1 MRSAGQRWRAPVLAA
16 SGALVCGAVLTA
28 TTWDRYAPD
37 RPVDLLVRAVAV
49 AAVVAGASAWGRG
62 RRVPL
67 ARLVLLMGAALF
79 VRDLRELD
87 VPLLPQVGLAFAYL
101 WTALAAHVALGWPT
115 GRVRRTPDRVLLA
128 LCYLAATGTQ
138 AMRVPDYPR
147 GDTWARAGSA
157 AAAVLT
163 VAVLVAV
170 VVRWWSRPSHE
181 SRGDLV
187 VLCFALVGAVAV
199 AVALVNVRGWDSPQL
214 DALPVVAALCVVPVA
229 GLAYVRLRRQLAE
242 VQASRRESLLALG
255 EVERSRRRIVEAT
268 FAERRRIQRDLH
280 DGAQA
285 GLAVA
290 ALRLWEVEHAL
301 GGPGVPPDVAAA
313 RDRLGQAQAQLAEA
327 VTRLRQ
333 LVQAIYPAVLRD
345 HGLLVALE
353 EVADTLPVPLLL
365 DVPDR
370 RWDAELERCVYF
382 CALEAVTNAV
392 RHAAASRIEV
402 GVAEHA
408 AGGLV
413 LTVQDDGR
421 GGARAPATGGLR
433 MLADRVDTFGGELR
447 EFRSEPGKGT
457 CLVVHLPA
465 APSTPVE
472 P

>member
-1 MRSAGQRWRAPVLAA
+1 V
-16 SGALVCGAVLTA
+16 
-28 TTWDRYAPD
+28 
-37 RPVDLLVRAVAV
+37 
-49 AAVVAGASAWGRG
+49 
-62 RRVPL
+62 
-67 ARLVLLMGAALF
+67 
-79 VRDLRELD
+79 
-87 VPLLPQVGLAFAYL
+87 
-101 WTALAAHVALGWPT
+101 
-115 GRVRRTPDRVLLA
+115 
-128 LCYLAATGTQ
+128 
-138 AMRVPDYPR
+138 
-147 GDTWARAGSA
+147 

-170 VVRWWSRPSHE
+170 VVRWWSRPAHE

-199 AVALVNVRGWDSPQL
+199 AVALINVRGWDSPQL

-242 VQASRRESLLALG
+242 VQASRRATLLALG

-301 GGPGVPPDVAAA
+301 GGQEVPPDVVAA
-313 RDRLGQAQAQLAEA
+313 RDRLGEAQAQLAEA

-365 DVPDR
+365 DVPGR

-402 GVAEHA
+402 GVTEHA

-421 GGARAPATGGLR
+421 GGARPPATGGLR

-465 APSTPVE
+465 APPTPVE